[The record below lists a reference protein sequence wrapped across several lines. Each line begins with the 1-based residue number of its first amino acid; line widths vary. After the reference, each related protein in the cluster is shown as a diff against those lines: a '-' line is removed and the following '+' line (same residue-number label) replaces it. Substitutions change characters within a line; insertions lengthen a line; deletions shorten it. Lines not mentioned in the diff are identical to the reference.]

1 MGRNNQ
7 KCSYFHFWLL
17 QSISFVPPLVS
28 AKALKLQQI
37 GSFRVLNGKVDLST
51 HEYELTLSEWE
62 QKLETLTKETSARTI
77 TKEINVSQAVQ
88 TVKVLVYKNGEG
100 RLRPGEIICGS
111 SVIGVSILFLFYAL
125 VDDFE
130 NNHYRESTKPC

>member
-1 MGRNNQ
+1 
-7 KCSYFHFWLL
+7 
-17 QSISFVPPLVS
+17 
-28 AKALKLQQI
+28 
-37 GSFRVLNGKVDLST
+37 
-51 HEYELTLSEWE
+51 
-62 QKLETLTKETSARTI
+62 
-77 TKEINVSQAVQ
+77 VSQAVQ

-111 SVIGVSILFLFYAL
+111 SVIGVSFLFLFYAL

>member
-1 MGRNNQ
+1 
-7 KCSYFHFWLL
+7 
-17 QSISFVPPLVS
+17 
-28 AKALKLQQI
+28 
-37 GSFRVLNGKVDLST
+37 
-51 HEYELTLSEWE
+51 
-62 QKLETLTKETSARTI
+62 
-77 TKEINVSQAVQ
+77 VSQAVQ

-130 NNHYRESTKPC
+130 NNHYRESTKQC